1 MEKENIQ
8 PHLLLNEDVNSYLRD
23 NYLTS
28 NMISAEG
35 DRGDDR
41 FEHLLF
47 RLGCPPLFTTLR
59 FNTLIHDTSTVIA
72 SLRKEIEK
80 NYRLRG
86 LDMPDISLHP
96 VLHDTIVIKNNG
108 PVCREKVKKEVI
120 VDLLCGMAVLRGADV
135 FVQGILGCP
144 SGVRAGDKVSV
155 YADVDGKCL
164 RGLTKTYEGQKLFV
178 GNGIVQ
184 YSREEIYCNEQPLS
198 GIGVLMTEPLYEAPS
213 LSGTCVD
220 MIFPQNLPSIVC
232 SHILDPQPGE
242 TILDMCAAPGGK
254 TTHLAVL
261 MKNKGRLVA
270 VDKTVQKIEKI
281 QTHAKE
287 WDIHMIETHPYD
299 STKMVDNESDSIGG
313 PPFPNETFDRVLL
326 DGPCSALGQR
336 PSKRNKMSLNSL
348 KSYSTYQRKLL
359 KIAVQLLKP
368 GGTLVYST
376 CTFNQEE
383 NEKQV
388 VWALKTFSELSLEPQ
403 VPHLGQIGQV
413 CEGLTDDQR
422 QKLQFYDPGTISSQ
436 LSVDND
442 TIGFFIAK
450 FKKNE

>member
-1 MEKENIQ
+1 MIILHVHE
-8 PHLLLNEDVNSYLRD
+8 H
-23 NYLTS
+23 
-28 NMISAEG
+28 ISAEG

-59 FNTLIHDTSTVIA
+59 INTLIHDTNTVIA

-86 LDMPDISLHP
+86 LDMPDICLHP
-96 VLHDTIVIKNNG
+96 VLHDTIVIKNKG

-144 SGVRAGDKVSV
+144 SGTRAGDKVSV

-164 RGLTKTYEGQKLFV
+164 RGLTKTYDGQKLFV

-184 YSREEIYCNEQPLS
+184 FSREEIYCNEQPLS
-198 GIGVLMTEPLYEAPS
+198 GIGVLMAEPLYEAPS

-261 MKNKGRLVA
+261 MKNKGILVA
-270 VDKTVQKIEKI
+270 IDKTVQKIEKI

-287 WDIHMIETHPYD
+287 WDIHMIETYPYD
-299 STKMVDNESDSIGG
+299 STKMVDNNADSLSG
-313 PPFPNETFDRVLL
+313 PPFPNETFDKVLL

-359 KIAVQLLKP
+359 KAAVQLLKP

-422 QKLQFYDPGTISSQ
+422 QKLQFYDPGAISSQ

-450 FKKNE
+450 FKKNK